1 MKLSKDLKRKR
12 IHKRIRKSVK
22 GTAGRPRLNVYRSN
36 SNIYCQLIDDV
47 NGRTIIATSSK
58 DTALDGFK
66 GTNCEISKEV
76 GKIIGQKA
84 IETGI
89 QSVVFD
95 RGGYLYH
102 GRVKAL
108 ADGARESGLQF

>member
-12 IHKRIRKSVK
+12 IHQRIRKSVK
-22 GTAGRPRLNVYRSN
+22 GTATRPRLNVYRSN

-47 NGRTIIATSSK
+47 DSRTLMASSSK
-58 DTALDGFK
+58 DAALDGFK
-66 GTNCEISKEV
+66 GTNTEVSKEV
-76 GKIIGQKA
+76 GKIIGKKA
-84 IETGI
+84 IEAGI

>member
-22 GTAGRPRLNVYRSN
+22 GTTTRPRLNVYRSN
-36 SNIYCQLIDDV
+36 SHIYCQLIDDV
-47 NGRTIIATSSK
+47 NGHTLIASSSK

-66 GTNCEISKEV
+66 GTNTEISKEV
-76 GKIIGQKA
+76 GKIIGKRA
-84 IETGI
+84 VEAGI
-89 QSVVFD
+89 QSIVFD

-108 ADGARESGLQF
+108 AEGARESGLQF